1 MLIGMT
7 VEVNVV
13 AKKIENAL
21 IVPAKSIVDSKVWL
35 KKGKKIIERR
45 VKTGIANEQ
54 QVQILDG
61 RECSTNCVR
70 G

>member
-1 MLIGMT
+1 MT